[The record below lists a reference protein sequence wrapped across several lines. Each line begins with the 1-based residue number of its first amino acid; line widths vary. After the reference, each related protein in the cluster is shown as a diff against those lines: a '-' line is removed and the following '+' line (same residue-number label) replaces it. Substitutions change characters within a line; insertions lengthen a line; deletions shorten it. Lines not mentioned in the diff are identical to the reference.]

1 MTAFD
6 NRRQGGTKP
15 PSTSPR
21 RLAEAGLGDRVGR
34 PGRRM
39 AERWAPLRAVT
50 LDLWGTI
57 LYPRDPEGKIE
68 RRREMLLAAIC
79 GAGHECSLEQLR
91 GGFRAAQRVVEEA
104 VARDFRDVGP
114 PGRWEGLMR
123 QLGFPPESVP
133 FSAVE
138 AAYEDLTLE
147 FLPPLLDGVAEAIDR
162 LAGRYR
168 LGLICN
174 TGYTGGR
181 VLRQVLER
189 HDLARYFK
197 VLTFSN
203 EFGWLK
209 PDPRIFHHTLDQ
221 LDSRPEEA
229 LHVGDME
236 ELDVAGARAAG
247 LYAARYLPD
256 GDNDGAIQT
265 EADLVFSD
273 WAEFY
278 DLIDAKQAPG

>member
-1 MTAFD
+1 M
-6 NRRQGGTKP
+6 P
-15 PSTSPR
+15 EP
-21 RLAEAGLGDRVGR
+21 
-34 PGRRM
+34 
-39 AERWAPLRAVT
+39 WAPLRAVT

-57 LYPRDPEGKIE
+57 LYLRDPEGKIE

-79 GAGHECSLEQLR
+79 SAGHACSLDQLR
-91 GGFRAAQRVVEEA
+91 AGFRAAARITEA
-104 VARDFRDVGP
+104 AIARDFRDVGP

-123 QLGFPPESVP
+123 ELGFPPESVP

-147 FLPPLLDGVAEAIDR
+147 FLPPLLDGVADAIDR

-189 HDLARYFK
+189 HGLARHFR

-203 EFGWLK
+203 EFGYLK

-221 LDSRPEEA
+221 LGTRPAES
-229 LHVGDME
+229 LHVGDIE
-236 ELDVAGARAAG
+236 ELDVKGARAAG
-247 LYAARYLPD
+247 LYAARYLPN
-256 GDNDGAIQT
+256 GDDDGAIT
-265 EADLVFSD
+265 SEADLLFSD
-273 WAEFY
+273 WADFS
-278 DLIDAKQAPG
+278 DLIDARQARL